1 MAFMYRTLSQLLSPV
16 IIQAAR
22 NFQMKESE
30 QKSVSEARGY
40 VPIVTPQQ
48 AMLSARNL
56 STAVASASSS
66 RAETIKPSEVAQA
79 EEKKDIGGAKP
90 EETGNLVRNCLVL
103 WSSLATFSHLFRTES
118 KSADVESLGGIQ
130 GEEEKPHP
138 LEKRSSPAPGT
149 QSSKQKNRSEVLLD
163 RILSTSKKTPPPP
176 STSAPA
182 VTSTSSTLP
191 PVAVQT
197 SSALL
202 APSGAVPPAGL
213 TTPAMAAS
221 ALLAAAAA
229 SGGGGGGGMLNLPR
243 APTSCAVP
251 GQGAVLTTSA
261 VLPPVVITEPQE

>member
-1 MAFMYRTLSQLLSPV
+1 
-16 IIQAAR
+16 
-22 NFQMKESE
+22 MKESE

-48 AMLSARNL
+48 AMLSSRNL
-56 STAVASASSS
+56 STAVALSSASSSS

-103 WSSLATFSHLFRTES
+103 WSSLATFSHLCRTES

-138 LEKRSSPAPGT
+138 LEKRSSPAPST

-213 TTPAMAAS
+213 TTPAMAS